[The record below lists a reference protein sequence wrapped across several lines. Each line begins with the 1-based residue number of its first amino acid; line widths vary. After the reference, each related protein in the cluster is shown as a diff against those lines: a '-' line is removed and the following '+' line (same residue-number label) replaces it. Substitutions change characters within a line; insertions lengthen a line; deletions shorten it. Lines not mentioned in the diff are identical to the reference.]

1 MNIAMLSG
9 LIIFTVLLVMLLA
22 GAPIAVSLGVSSILA
37 ILPILNTQATVVT
50 GAQRI
55 FSGISVFSLLAI
67 PFFILAGN
75 IMNRGGIAIRLIN
88 LAKLVTGRIPG
99 ALAHT
104 NAVANMLFGAISG
117 SGTAAAS
124 AMGSIIGPIEA
135 EEGYDAEFSAAAN
148 IATAPTGLLIPPS
161 NVMITFSLVSGG
173 TSVAALFMAGYI
185 PGILWGLAC
194 MIVIYIFAKK
204 KGYKSTSSFKGKE
217 KLMVIWQALPSL
229 LMIVIVIGGII
240 GGIFTA
246 TEGSVVAV
254 VYTLILSLF
263 FYKTIKFKDLPEI
276 FLASAEMTGIIV
288 FLIGVSSIMSWV
300 MAFTDIPTLVSNAGG
315 AAARPFETHY
325 NALNEDVKLRISLE
339 LYLKRLIVGGLERVY
354 EIGRVFRNEGVDTRH
369 NPEFTL
375 MELYQAYTDYE
386 GMMELT
392 ESMFR
397 YLAEKVCGS
406 SVISYNGTV
415 IDMSKPFERITMI
428 DAVKKYSGVDFNTV
442 KTDEEAKAIA
452 REHNVVFE
460 ERHKKGDIINL
471 FFEEFCEEKMIQP
484 TFVMDHPVEVSPLT
498 KRKPSNP
505 ELVER
510 FEMYIYGREMC
521 NAYSELNDPIDQRER
536 FKAQEEAFA
545 AGDEEANHTDEDFL
559 NALEIG
565 MPPTGGIGYG
575 IDRLVMLLTDSQAI
589 RDVLLFPTMKTLDPK
604 KAENK
609 AEKAAVNGSAEDAT
623 VSAPSVQIDLSK
635 VKIEPLFADDVDF
648 ETFSK
653 SDFRVVKIEACEA
666 VPKSK
671 KLLKFTLNDGT
682 DRKRT
687 ILSGIHEYYE
697 PEELVGKTCVA
708 ITNLPPRKMMGIDS
722 EGMLISAVYEYD
734 GREGLNLLML
744 DDSIPAGAKLY

>member
-1 MNIAMLSG
+1 MAEQNNNQQDLNQLLQVRYDKLHELQENGKDPFVITKYDVTSHSTDIIDNFETMEGKQVSIAGRMMFKRVMGKASFCNIQDLKGRIQVYVARDNIGEEIYKDFKKSDIGDIWGVKGYAFRTKTGEISIHAEEMTLLSK
-9 LIIFTVLLVMLLA
+9 
-22 GAPIAVSLGVSSILA
+22 SLQ
-37 ILPILNTQATVVT
+37 ILPEKFHGLTDTDMRYR
-50 GAQRI
+50 QRYI
-55 FSGISVFSLLAI
+55 DL
-67 PFFILAGN
+67 
-75 IMNRGGIAIRLIN
+75 IMNQESKEVFIKRSKILKEIRN
-88 LAKLVTGRIPG
+88 
-99 ALAHT
+99 
-104 NAVANMLFGAISG
+104 
-117 SGTAAAS
+117 
-124 AMGSIIGPIEA
+124 
-135 EEGYDAEFSAAAN
+135 
-148 IATAPTGLLIPPS
+148 
-161 NVMITFSLVSGG
+161 
-173 TSVAALFMAGYI
+173 
-185 PGILWGLAC
+185 
-194 MIVIYIFAKK
+194 
-204 KGYKSTSSFKGKE
+204 
-217 KLMVIWQALPSL
+217 
-229 LMIVIVIGGII
+229 
-240 GGIFTA
+240 
-246 TEGSVVAV
+246 
-254 VYTLILSLF
+254 
-263 FYKTIKFKDLPEI
+263 
-276 FLASAEMTGIIV
+276 FLADRDFMEVETPM
-288 FLIGVSSIMSWV
+288 
-300 MAFTDIPTLVSNAGG
+300 LVSNAGG

-406 SVISYNGTV
+406 TKISYNGIE
-415 IDMSKPFERITMI
+415 IDLGKPFTRMTMN
-428 DAVKKYSGVDFNTV
+428 DAIKKYTGIDFDTV
-442 KTDEEAKAIA
+442 ADDAAAKKLAEEHHIA
-452 REHNVVFE
+452 YE

-471 FFEEFCEEKMIQP
+471 FFEEFCEKELIQP
-484 TFVMDHPVEVSPLT
+484 TFIMDHPIEISPLT
-498 KRKPSNP
+498 KKKPSDP
-505 ELVER
+505 TKVER
-510 FEMYIYGREMC
+510 FELFINTWEMC

-536 FKAQEEAFA
+536 FAAQDANAA
-545 AGDEEANHTDEDFL
+545 AGDDEAEHTDEDFL

-575 IDRLVMLLTDSQAI
+575 IDRLVMLLTDSAAI

-609 AEKAAVNGSAEDAT
+609 AEKAVVNGSAEDAT
-623 VSAPSVQIDLSK
+623 VSAPSVQINLSK